1 MTTKLYVGNLPW
13 SVTKDQ
19 LSDLFQQY
27 GQVEDA
33 FIPTDRETGRPRGF
47 GFVTLE
53 SGAAKNA
60 AASLNNTD
68 YQGRTIRVN
77 EAAPPGESRGGGGG
91 GYGAPRRDN
100 YGGGGGYGGGGYGGG
115 GGELWRWWWRLL
127 SRCLALPSSRRLQYD
142 GVLASCLMAMSFPMV
157 VHVCWSPITRTV
169 LWPSPGHVFYISHRL
184 LHVWLFHG
192 PIATSST

>member
-1 MTTKLYVGNLPW
+1 MKYVDN
-13 SVTKDQ
+13 TDDQ

-33 FIPTDRETGRPRGF
+33 FIPTGKYRR
-47 GFVTLE
+47 
-53 SGAAKNA
+53 GAAKNA

-115 GGELWRWWWRLL
+115 GGEWFASFKCVLIV
-127 SRCLALPSSRRLQYD
+127 AMVAVVVAMAVVVAATKPLPGTAQQL
-142 GVLASCLMAMSFPMV
+142 
-157 VHVCWSPITRTV
+157 TV
-169 LWPSPGHVFYISHRL
+169 AV
-184 LHVWLFHG
+184 
-192 PIATSST
+192 